1 MILLG
6 QPVARLLFCPAMA
19 GKPRITIV
27 GPGNLGRALAHALFR
42 ANYRIN
48 EIIFRDAGKPSPA
61 MFLAKSVGA
70 RACRT
75 RDAVLNAGLV
85 WLSVPD
91 RAIGS
96 CAGELAERG
105 DWHGKIVLHSS
116 GALGSDELRA
126 LRAKGAAVASL
137 HPFMTF
143 VPGSDPSLEGVPFA
157 VEGDGIATREASRIA
172 RNLGG
177 LVFAISK
184 KHKAAY
190 HAWGS
195 FSSPLVIALLVAAER
210 VARVAGVSP
219 SAARRRMLPILQQTL
234 TNYAQRG
241 AAGSFSGPIIR
252 GDAET
257 VRKHLA
263 VLKKAEVAREVYLAL
278 ARCALQNLPSGNRRQ
293 LAKLLVGQ

>member
-1 MILLG
+1 MT
-6 QPVARLLFCPAMA
+6 

-27 GPGNLGRALAHALFR
+27 GPGNLGRAIAHALVQ
-42 ANYRIN
+42 ANYRID
-48 EIIFRDAGKPSPA
+48 EIVFRDTGKSSGA
-61 MFLAKSVGA
+61 VSLARSVGA

-75 RDAVLNAGLV
+75 RDAALNAGLV

-91 RAIGS
+91 RAIAS
-96 CAGELAERG
+96 CAEELAKRG
-105 DWHGKIVLHSS
+105 DWRGKTVLHSS
-116 GALGSDELRA
+116 GALGSGELRA

-177 LVFAISK
+177 LVFAISQK
-184 KHKAAY
+184 QKAAY

-195 FSSPLVIALLVAAER
+195 FSSPLVIALLVTAER

-241 AAGSFSGPIIR
+241 AAGAFSGPIIR

-263 VLKKAEVAREVYLAL
+263 VLKNAEVARDVYLAL
-278 ARCALQNLPSGNRRQ
+278 ARSALQNLPSGNRRH
-293 LAKLLVGQ
+293 LAKLLFEQ